1 MSQTAKLEPHP
12 YANIYPMPNEQL
24 DGFLD
29 LEASILDLGI
39 LVPIV
44 LYQGRILEGRRRYM
58 AYERNPD
65 KIVLR
70 TEDFVGNDEQA
81 LNHSIALNNE
91 RRQLSTSQ
99 RSLVALRF
107 VNIRPGSKTENQ
119 KLAAQ
124 IFRVDKSTIKFASFV
139 NTHPASEK
147 TILLNAIDRDE
158 LSVSLAYKIAKELP
172 ATMWAEAISD
182 DKKAKSLIK
191 ESKRRDVE
199 SKLANKTRK
208 ASNELAEKGEGI
220 VYNVIY
226 SDPPWRFEVR
236 SEAGMDKSPEN
247 HYPTMTLDDIR
258 ALNIP
263 AAEDCVLFLWATTP
277 HLNNAIEIM
286 EGWGFEYKTCYV
298 WDKHDPG
305 TGYWT
310 RNVVEILLL
319 GTKGSIPAPTPD
331 LMMPQLIAAK
341 KGEHSAKP
349 EVFADGITKM
359 FPSLPKYEMFS
370 RGIKHKG
377 ENWFYW
383 GNEADGEEDS
393 GGNGETETITKETTA
408 RKPRVRKAKK
418 ANGIETEEEAYADP
432 GQ

>member
-1 MSQTAKLEPHP
+1 MSETIKLEPHP

-44 LYQGRILEGRRRYM
+44 LYHGLILEGRRRYM

-65 KIVLR
+65 KIELKT
-70 TEDFVGNDEQA
+70 TEFIGTDEQA
-81 LNHSIALNNE
+81 LQHSIALNNE

-107 VNIRPGSKTENQ
+107 ANVRNGSKTENQ
-119 KLAAQ
+119 KLASE
-124 IFRVDKSTIKFASFV
+124 IFRVDASTIKFASFI

-147 TILLNAIDRDE
+147 NILLTAIDRDE
-158 LSVSLAYKIAKELP
+158 LSVSLAYKIAKSLP
-172 ATMWAEAISD
+172 ATQWAEAAHQD
-182 DKKAKSLIK
+182 GDKAKSLIK
-191 ESKRRDVE
+191 QAKRIEVE
-199 SKLANKTRK
+199 TKLSNKTRK
-208 ASNELAEKGEGI
+208 AANDLVAKGEQP
-220 VYNVIY
+220 VYGVIY
-226 SDPPWRFEVR
+226 IDPPWRFDVR

-258 ALNIP
+258 ALEIP
-263 AAEDCVLFLWATTP
+263 AADDCIMFMWSTTP
-277 HLNNAIEIM
+277 HLHNAIEIM
-286 EGWGFEYKTCYV
+286 GGWGFEYKTCYV

-319 GTKGSIPAPTPD
+319 GTKGSVPAPTPD

-341 KGEHSAKP
+341 KGEHSSKP
-349 EVFADGITKM
+349 EVFADGIAKM
-359 FPSLPKYEMFS
+359 FPTTPKLEMFARRTS
-370 RGIKHKG
+370 HKG
-377 ENWFYW
+377 ENWHYW
-383 GNEADGEEDS
+383 GNEVERQDSEDEPIEKPKR
-393 GGNGETETITKETTA
+393 N
-408 RKPRVRKAKK
+408 RKPKKGATKA
-418 ANGIETEEEAYADP
+418 DSD
-432 GQ
+432 